1 MIAPL
6 HINIAVANRIFSSV
20 KPNTAPQTLLGALV
34 QTDRQTGFIPASDE
48 NLNLDENA
56 MPVYLQ
62 QPADGVGGRYLLVL
76 TGAKGVLE
84 IRACQLSNG
93 EVIDIPIIT

>member
-1 MIAPL
+1 MTAPL

-20 KPNTAPQTLLGALV
+20 KPDAAPQTLLGVLL
-34 QTDRQTGFIPASDE
+34 QTDNRTDFIPAGEDSLNQDE
-48 NLNLDENA
+48 RA
-56 MPVYLQ
+56 TPVYLQ
-62 QPADGVGGRYLLVL
+62 QPADGIDGRYLLVL